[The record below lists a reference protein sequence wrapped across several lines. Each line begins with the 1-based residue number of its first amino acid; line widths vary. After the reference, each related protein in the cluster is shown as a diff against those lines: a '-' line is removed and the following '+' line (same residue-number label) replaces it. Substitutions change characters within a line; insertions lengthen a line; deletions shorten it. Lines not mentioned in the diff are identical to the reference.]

1 MLFLKSFRPSWIGL
15 AAALFVAVLPDRIA
29 RAENIVG
36 DAVPALD
43 GVATEGTFRHLRA
56 FQDIASMSGGNR
68 AAGTPGYDRSAEYV
82 AERLKEAGYLVHF
95 EEFEF
100 PFFEERVPPVLLV
113 RSSDGRQEPAPAA
126 ALRTLTNSGSSNVTA
141 QLHLVSLGLAGEG
154 SPPASASGCKTADFE
169 DFERGRV
176 ALIRRGTCTFQTKV
190 ENAVAADAAG
200 VVLMNEGT
208 EGRTDA
214 FSGQLSQLAPI
225 PVVGVSYDLG
235 LSLEIAA
242 RAGAA
247 VHLEINAVTGKR
259 LTRNVLAD
267 TAWDSDSSRRCVG
280 TLHFISTSTWS
291 ARQISGAS
299 FRVPLRPVMD
309 WSPWFDASS
318 SLIFANTT

>member
-1 MLFLKSFRPSWIGL
+1 IGL
-15 AAALFVAVLPDRIA
+15 AAALFAAVLPGRVVWAD
-29 RAENIVG
+29 NIVG

-43 GVATEGTFRHLRA
+43 GVATEGSFRHLRA

-82 AERLKEAGYLVHF
+82 AERLKEAGYRVHF

-113 RSSDGRQEPAPAA
+113 SSSDGRQEPVPAD

-141 QLHLVSLGLAGEG
+141 QLQPVSLGLAGEG
-154 SPPASASGCKTADFE
+154 PPLASASGCKTTDFE

-190 ENAVAADAAG
+190 ENAVAVGAAG

-208 EGRTDA
+208 DGRTDA
-214 FSGQLSQLAPI
+214 VSGQLSQLASI

-235 LSLEIAA
+235 QSLHITAPTRLA
-242 RAGAA
+242 FYA
-247 VHLEINAVTGKR
+247 HL
-259 LTRNVLAD
+259 
-267 TAWDSDSSRRCVG
+267 
-280 TLHFISTSTWS
+280 
-291 ARQISGAS
+291 
-299 FRVPLRPVMD
+299 
-309 WSPWFDASS
+309 
-318 SLIFANTT
+318 

>member
-1 MLFLKSFRPSWIGL
+1 MKHDRCQSNSVRIEPLLRADIDFQSTIPCSIRRPSQPFGGFYWKQSIGCIAMLFLKSFRPSWIGL

-113 RSSDGRQEPAPAA
+113 SSSDGRQEPAPAA

-154 SPPASASGCKTADFE
+154 SPPASASGCKTTDFE

-190 ENAVAADAAG
+190 ENAVAVGAAG

-235 LSLEIAA
+235 RSLEIAA

-267 TAWDSDSSRRCVG
+267 TA
-280 TLHFISTSTWS
+280 
-291 ARQISGAS
+291 
-299 FRVPLRPVMD
+299 
-309 WSPWFDASS
+309 
-318 SLIFANTT
+318 